1 MGNFHTKTY
10 LTVMRLRADAQ
21 STRLDFRD
29 LLVARD
35 DEGVLEVTDEQGS
48 TWRYT
53 REHLDNPFYDK
64 DTRDWHYYGFS
75 DDLDRERVAREL
87 SRVALGDL
95 ADERMRVT
103 HTEANVRALFDE
115 LVAAALDALES
126 R

>member
-1 MGNFHTKTY
+1 MGNFHTMTY
-10 LTVMRLRADAQ
+10 LTVVRLRADVQ

-29 LLVARD
+29 LLVVKD

-53 REHLDNPFYDK
+53 REYLDSPFYDK

-75 DDLDRERVAREL
+75 DDVDRERVAREL
-87 SRVALGDL
+87 SRVALSDL

-103 HTEANVRALFDE
+103 RTEANVRALFDE
-115 LVAAALDALES
+115 QVAAALDALEN